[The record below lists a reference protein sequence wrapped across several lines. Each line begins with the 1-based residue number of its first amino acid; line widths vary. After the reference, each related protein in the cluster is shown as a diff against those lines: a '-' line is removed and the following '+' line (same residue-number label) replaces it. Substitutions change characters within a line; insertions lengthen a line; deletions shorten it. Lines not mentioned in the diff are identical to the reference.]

1 LLKNVVIINIGE
13 GVEMKISF
21 LKKMPG
27 SHKAA
32 LLGILVVALVHSA
45 GQLYFIQDEKLR
57 LAELAQKVN
66 PPQEL
71 KVESEQAQP
80 QVDEALPQ
88 EFEAQKVEAVR
99 EAKPVLRR
107 SAETLQQPERKKAV
121 RETREARLRRAERI
135 LTGV

>member
-1 LLKNVVIINIGE
+1 
-13 GVEMKISF
+13 MKISF
-21 LKKMPG
+21 LKKLSR

-57 LAELAQKVN
+57 SAEVAAQKKQAN
-66 PPQEL
+66 PPREL
-71 KVESEQAQP
+71 TVESEEAQP
-80 QVDEALPQ
+80 QADEVKPE
-88 EFEAQKVEAVR
+88 EFETQKVEAVR

-107 SAETLQQPERKKAV
+107 SAEIDSPVRKKVV

>member
-1 LLKNVVIINIGE
+1 
-13 GVEMKISF
+13 MKMSF
-21 LKKMPG
+21 LKKLSR

-57 LAELAQKVN
+57 SAEVAAQKN
-66 PPQEL
+66 PPREL
-71 KVESEQAQP
+71 TVESEEIEPQA
-80 QVDEALPQ
+80 VEVKSE
-88 EFEAQKVEAVR
+88 EFETQKIESVR

-107 SAETLQQPERKKAV
+107 SAETDPPVRKKVV
-121 RETREARLRRAERI
+121 RETRETRLRRAERI